1 MTAPTCRPDTSRRQF
16 LLHTITAPT
25 TLAGLSTVARC
36 GEPRRPAARRA
47 AKVRG
52 RTTDARVSFFPVP
65 DGNAIDAAVA
75 TALIAAVQAPSQTGI
90 GGYGL
95 TAMVSLNGGQQILA
109 VDANSTAPQSMSH
122 DIFSPGPDGS
132 VPGRKNDVGWLAA
145 GVPGVL
151 AGLQQLIDRFG
162 SLKLETLLQPALK
175 VAREGFPWPAGYAAA
190 IAAKP
195 VFAAD
200 PGSKKLYFRDGSP
213 LAAGEVFR
221 NPELAELLQTLASQ
235 NSVDDFYRGGIAQQL
250 ADAFQSNGGLVTA
263 ADLAA
268 YQAQTT
274 APLVL
279 QHGKRSVCTPPLT
292 AGGSSVLQMLHTWLA
307 LPDELRSQPNS
318 RPHCIAETMRLAWR
332 DRLTLLGD
340 PAASAVPHAKLLSQ
354 DYAQQS
360 ATAVA
365 TAVNQGQILDHQ
377 LTANNQAGTI
387 HISAADDQG
396 NLIALTLT
404 HGNSFGACV
413 TAGGLG
419 LTLGHG
425 MSRFDPSPDHP
436 NSPGPGKKPLHN
448 IVPVIACE
456 DSKPQFAIGG
466 AGGRKIPN
474 SIFSVLRPWLA
485 DNTSLDDAVAA
496 PRIHTEGT
504 LTLELTANSAP
515 TDKARLE
522 TLGYT
527 VRSGGSAV
535 LAAQATF

>member
-1 MTAPTCRPDTSRRQF
+1 MTTPTHQQSPGRRHF
-16 LLHTITAPT
+16 LLHTIAAPAT
-25 TLAGLSTVARC
+25 FVGLSTAASY
-36 GEPRRPAARRA
+36 GEPLRPAGRRA

-52 RTTDARVSFFPVP
+52 RTTDARVSFFPIP

-95 TAMVSLNGGQQILA
+95 SAIVSLSGGQQILA
-109 VDANSTAPQSMSH
+109 VDANSTAPQSMTR
-122 DIFSPGPDGS
+122 DIFCPGPDGA
-132 VPGRKNDVGWLAA
+132 VPDRKNDVGWLAA

-151 AGLQQLIDRFG
+151 AGLQLLIDRFG

-175 VAREGFPWPAGYAAA
+175 ITRGGFPWPAGYAAA
-190 IAAKP
+190 IASKP
-195 VFAAD
+195 IFAAD
-200 PGSKKLYFRDGSP
+200 PGSKKLYFRNGAP
-213 LAAGEVFR
+213 LAAGETFR
-221 NPELAELLQTLASQ
+221 NPELAELLQTLASR
-235 NSVDDFYRGGIAQQL
+235 NSVNDFYRCGIAQQL
-250 ADAFQSNGGLVTA
+250 ADAFKANGGLVTA

-268 YQAQTT
+268 YQAKTT

-292 AGGSSVLQMLHTWLA
+292 AGGISVLQMLQTWLA
-307 LPDELRSQPNS
+307 LPHDLSSRPDS
-318 RPHCIAETMRLAWR
+318 RPHCIAETMRIAWR
-332 DRLTLLGD
+332 DRLMLLGD
-340 PAASAVPHAKLLSQ
+340 PTATAVPHARLLSQ
-354 DYAQQS
+354 DYARQS

-365 TAVNQGQILDHQ
+365 AAVNNGQILDHQ
-377 LTANNQAGTI
+377 LTGNSHAGTI

-413 TAGGLG
+413 TAAGLG

-425 MSRFDPSPDHP
+425 MSRFDPRPDHP

-448 IVPVIACE
+448 MVPVIACE
-456 DSKPQFAIGG
+456 DSKPKFAIGG

-485 DNTSLDDAVAA
+485 DETSLDDAVAA
-496 PRIHTEGT
+496 PRMHTEGT
-504 LTLELTANSAP
+504 LSLELTANSARS
-515 TDKARLE
+515 DRAKLQK
-522 TLGYT
+522 LGYA
-527 VRSGGSAV
+527 VRTASSAV
-535 LAAQATF
+535 LAAEATF

>member
-1 MTAPTCRPDTSRRQF
+1 
-16 LLHTITAPT
+16 
-25 TLAGLSTVARC
+25 
-36 GEPRRPAARRA
+36 
-47 AKVRG
+47 
-52 RTTDARVSFFPVP
+52 
-65 DGNAIDAAVA
+65 
-75 TALIAAVQAPSQTGI
+75 
-90 GGYGL
+90 
-95 TAMVSLNGGQQILA
+95 
-109 VDANSTAPQSMSH
+109 
-122 DIFSPGPDGS
+122 
-132 VPGRKNDVGWLAA
+132 
-145 GVPGVL
+145 
-151 AGLQQLIDRFG
+151 
-162 SLKLETLLQPALK
+162 
-175 VAREGFPWPAGYAAA
+175 
-190 IAAKP
+190 
-195 VFAAD
+195 
-200 PGSKKLYFRDGSP
+200 
-213 LAAGEVFR
+213 
-221 NPELAELLQTLASQ
+221 
-235 NSVDDFYRGGIAQQL
+235 
-250 ADAFQSNGGLVTA
+250 
-263 ADLAA
+263 
-268 YQAQTT
+268 
-274 APLVL
+274 
-279 QHGKRSVCTPPLT
+279 
-292 AGGSSVLQMLHTWLA
+292 MLHTWLA
-307 LPDELRSQPNS
+307 LPDELRSQPAS

-377 LTANNQAGTI
+377 LTASNQAGTI

-413 TAGGLG
+413 TADGLG

-425 MSRFDPSPDHP
+425 MSRFDSRPDHP

-448 IVPVIACE
+448 MVPVIACE

-496 PRIHTEGT
+496 PRMHTEGT
-504 LTLELTANSAP
+504 LTLELTGNSAP
-515 TDKARLE
+515 ADKARLE